1 MGNLRNLIGTKF
13 PDFDLATNTDVNLT
27 LSDLIGKWS
36 VFFFYPKDSSY
47 GCTKQSCKFRD
58 DYFHFRELGVQIIG
72 VSADSANSH
81 KRFAT
86 RHNLPYTLLS
96 DKSGALRKELN
107 IPKTLGFLPGRTT
120 FIVDPEGIIRKIYN
134 SQIMFKRH
142 SKNALSYLRGVITQ

>member
-1 MGNLRNLIGTKF
+1 MSKLRNLIGTKF
-13 PDFDLATNTDVNLT
+13 PDFDLATNSDVNLT
-27 LSDLIGKWS
+27 SSDIIGKWS

-58 DYFHFRELGVQIIG
+58 DYVHFNELGVQIIG
-72 VSADSANSH
+72 VYADSANSH
-81 KRFAT
+81 KRFAS

-96 DKSGALRKELN
+96 DKSGALRKELK
-107 IPKTLGFLPGRTT
+107 IPKPLGFLPGRPT

-142 SKNALSYLRGVITQ
+142 SKNALSYLRSVITQ